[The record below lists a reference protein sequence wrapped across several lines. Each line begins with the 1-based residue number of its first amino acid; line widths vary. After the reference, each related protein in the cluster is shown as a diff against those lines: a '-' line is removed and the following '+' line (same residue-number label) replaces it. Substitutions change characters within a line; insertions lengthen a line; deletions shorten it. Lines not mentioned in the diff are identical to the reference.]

1 MVLTIEVLICIKL
14 ESKLQNLFQEDNQSQ
29 KVFFG
34 FYLLVNYQM
43 MQKLQIL
50 KKIFTE
56 EVLSR
61 LKKKN

>member
-14 ESKLQNLFQEDNQSQ
+14 ESELQNLSQEDNQSQ

>member
-14 ESKLQNLFQEDNQSQ
+14 ENKLQNLFQEDNQFL

-43 MQKLQIL
+43 MLKLQIS

-56 EVLSR
+56 EVLLL